1 MGETMTGS
9 AFDSTLS
16 TLTRD
21 AGLRESLEQQVAR
34 TLRAF
39 NEMLVSESSDTD
51 KVFDVADS
59 TTSGPATQESVRWLR
74 RNPQMATLMDERYL
88 STTPWSI
95 DELIRYP
102 KGSLG
107 RVFGSELA
115 ARGFDPEFYRR
126 LDVVDDATYVELRWR
141 QTHDLWHVI
150 TGFETH
156 EIGEVGLQAV
166 YLIQCRLPIS
176 SLLIASGLVG
186 TTLNAPEQ
194 TAYLLRALDAGAELG
209 SRAKCLLAQK
219 WEEGL
224 DRPVEDW
231 QRELNVTPVDM
242 EALERGDA

>member
-1 MGETMTGS
+1 MTGS
-9 AFDSTLS
+9 AFDSTLN

-21 AGLRESLEQQVAR
+21 AGLRESLEHQLAR
-34 TLRAF
+34 TLSAF
-39 NEMLVSESSDTD
+39 NRLLVSDPGDTD
-51 KVFDVADS
+51 KVFDVADATAS
-59 TTSGPATQESVRWLR
+59 APAAQESVRWLR
-74 RNPQMATLMDERYL
+74 RDPQMAALMDERYL
-88 STTPWSI
+88 KATPWSI
-95 DELIRYP
+95 DELIRFP

-107 RVFGSELA
+107 QVLGSELA

-126 LDVVDDATYVELRWR
+126 LDVVDDGTYVELRWR

-156 EIGEVGLQAV
+156 EIGELGLQAV
-166 YLIQCRLPIS
+166 YLVQCHLPIS
-176 SLLIASGLVG
+176 SLLVASGLVG

-209 SRAKCLLAQK
+209 TRAKCLLAQK

-242 EALERGDA
+242 EALERGAS